1 MDISKLSK
9 DQKSALKIILEQQK
23 NKLLKKQEEKLNN
36 PTVKDSEMKVAKG
49 LETNLQ
55 DSLNLYRQTGYENF
69 MPTNIKKQQADE
81 TKAKDI
87 KRYEELIKDRA
98 LSKALRNQDPSQLN
112 AVDMERYNELQEI
125 ITRFSGGATPP
136 ANVINKP
143 NDTGS
148 APPNTNQSIVDKKSK
163 QSTKPITF
171 RQENNTKKSV
181 RNAINNS
188 NQYTDMEKGPMLA
201 KWMEKFKNGQPVK
214 LRHLP
219 PTDPNFN
226 KTGIYSG
233 FGDPFD
239 INNWE
244 IQ

>member
-9 DQKSALKIILEQQK
+9 DQKSVLKIILEQQK

-36 PTVKDSEMKVAKG
+36 PTKKESLKKLASG
-49 LETNLQ
+49 QNLNTQ
-55 DSLNLYRQTGYENF
+55 DSLNLMEDIPKMT
-69 MPTNIKKQQADE
+69 PKNILKQESEKTDQD
-81 TKAKDI
+81 KI

-112 AVDMERYNELQEI
+112 AVDMIRYNELQEI
-125 ITRFSGGATPP
+125 ITGFSGGATPP

-201 KWMEKFKNGQPVK
+201 KWMEKFKNGEPVK

>member
-9 DQKSALKIILEQQK
+9 DQKSVLKIILEQQK

-36 PTVKDSEMKVAKG
+36 PTKKESLKKLASG
-49 LETNLQ
+49 QNLNTQ
-55 DSLNLYRQTGYENF
+55 DSLNLMKDIPKMT
-69 MPTNIKKQQADE
+69 PKNILKQESEKTDQD
-81 TKAKDI
+81 KI

-112 AVDMERYNELQEI
+112 AVDMIRYNELQEI
-125 ITRFSGGATPP
+125 ITGFSGGATPP

>member
-1 MDISKLSK
+1 MKDIPKMTPK
-9 DQKSALKIILEQQK
+9 NIL
-23 NKLLKKQEEKLNN
+23 KQESEKTDQN
-36 PTVKDSEMKVAKG
+36 K
-49 LETNLQ
+49 
-55 DSLNLYRQTGYENF
+55 
-69 MPTNIKKQQADE
+69 
-81 TKAKDI
+81 I

-112 AVDMERYNELQEI
+112 AVDMIRYNELQEI
-125 ITRFSGGATPP
+125 ITGFSGGATPP